1 MLKKKNF
8 NRITLTLSCINKSN
22 SIFLWAPGK
31 RKARIVQKIL
41 LDKKFK
47 YPASYLKKN
56 NNFLFYSD

>member
-1 MLKKKNF
+1 MLKKNF
-8 NRITLTLSCINKSN
+8 NRITLTLSCINKSS